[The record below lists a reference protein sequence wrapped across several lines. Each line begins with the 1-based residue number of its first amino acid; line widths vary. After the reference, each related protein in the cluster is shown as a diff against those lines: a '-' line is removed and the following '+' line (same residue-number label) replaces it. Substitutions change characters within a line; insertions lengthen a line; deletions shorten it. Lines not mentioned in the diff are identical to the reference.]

1 MNKVFLG
8 IFAVVLYFT
17 VGQALQCYECNLGV
31 WNLCITSKKTC
42 DAGQQCF
49 SGIGKAGG
57 LVDIKMK
64 GCLEVSK
71 CNITEQVNFLSN
83 SSTKVYQMM
92 KTCCSADLCNSAPAH
107 FHLSALSMAFTATSS
122 VFMVK
127 LLI

>member
-8 IFAVVLYFT
+8 LFAVALYFA
-17 VGQALQCYECNLGV
+17 VGQALQCYECNLGL

-71 CNITEQVNFLSN
+71 CNKTEQVNFPSN
-83 SSTKVYQMM
+83 SSTNVYQMM

-107 FHLSALSMAFTATSS
+107 FHVSALSMAFTAISS
-122 VFMVK
+122 LFMVK